1 MSDPIASL
9 LGEWSVSLTAGSAVL
24 RLLLSLILSGI
35 IGCERSTKRHS
46 AGLRTFIIVALTS
59 TIGAMAD
66 IWLGFS
72 HILSASIIIGMG
84 FLVSNTMFYN
94 SRKQIMGLTTSS
106 GLLATAVMA
115 LLCGYGLYLLSII
128 SFIFILGSLTLLPP
142 IEKYLKNRSNHFEI
156 HLELYEKTKMQ
167 DFVSTLRKLGLKID
181 DIEYNLAYANT
192 GLSVYSISLTI
203 ISEELRKY
211 KTHYEIIEALKS
223 LDYVYHIEEMN

>member
-1 MSDPIASL
+1 MIDPLASL
-9 LGEWSVSLTAGSAVL
+9 LGEWSISLTGGSVTL
-24 RLLLSLILSGI
+24 RLFLSLLLSGI
-35 IGCERSTKRHS
+35 IGCERSTKRHT

-66 IWLGFS
+66 IFLGFS
-72 HILSASIIIGMG
+72 HILSASIVIAMG

-106 GLLATAVMA
+106 GLLATAVMG
-115 LLCGYGLYLLSII
+115 LLCGYGLYLI
-128 SFIFILGSLTLLPP
+128 SLIAFVFILGSLTLLPP

-156 HLELYEKTKMQ
+156 HLELYDKTKMQ

-192 GLSVYSISLTI
+192 GLSVYSISLSI
-203 ISEELRKY
+203 VSDELRKY